1 MSHSSS
7 NPFGL
12 FFDIAYAK
20 GLPYNDMNGNS
31 IILDK
36 LTISRKHANQQF
48 MVRATFDVEDL
59 IGTDLT
65 YFNYYSPEPNHW
77 HEKFVNL
84 GSSAGQES
92 VIINLNFREKGI

>member
-1 MSHSSS
+1 MIYHKKSC
-7 NPFGL
+7 
-12 FFDIAYAK
+12 
-20 GLPYNDMNGNS
+20 

-77 HEKFVNL
+77 HEKFVKNIDNRKKEIYTEL
-84 GSSAGQES
+84 PDE
-92 VIINLNFREKGI
+92 ILNLN